1 MVGYTLGMPK
11 VALIQVVY
19 NSRRFLPRVIPAA
32 LGQTEKDLKFF
43 AVIAGNDD
51 ASREYLE
58 EHFPA
63 VEIIDPGYNTGFARG
78 HNMIFSS
85 VDAQYFQ
92 LINPDLIISP
102 DFVEKMLDLFEGTS
116 GMGAVGGKL
125 LKYDFDHDKPTRIID
140 STGVIIR
147 KTGRALDRGQHE
159 TDVGQYDEQPE
170 LMAVSGAA
178 AMYNRDALDDI
189 IEPGTDG
196 TPQYF
201 DEDFNSYFE
210 DVDLCWR
217 MYNRG
222 WKIRYQ
228 PDALAWHGRAVA
240 SSPGGYSR
248 LVSYVRHRR
257 KIPLTIRRLN
267 YKNHFFMFVKNSP
280 RWYLKF
286 FGREFFYNFYVFL
299 FEPKLLNVIP
309 EVWEQFPRF
318 WNKRQIL
325 KNRRSI
331 NLTDS
336 EKLLE

>member
-1 MVGYTLGMPK
+1 MPK

-19 NSRRFLPRVIPAA
+19 NSRRFLPKVIPAA
-32 LGQTEKDLKFF
+32 LGQTEKDLKFY

-51 ASREYLE
+51 DSSEYLE
-58 EHFPA
+58 EHFPE
-63 VEIIDPGYNTGFARG
+63 VEIIDPGYNIGFARG

-102 DFVEKMLDLFEGTS
+102 DFVEKMLDPFEGTS
-116 GMGAVGGKL
+116 DMGAVGGKL

-159 TDVGQYDEQPE
+159 TDVGQYDKQIE

-178 AMYNRDALDDI
+178 AMYGRKALEDI
-189 IEPGTDG
+189 VEQRTDG
-196 TPQYF
+196 TLQYF
-201 DEDFNSYFE
+201 DEDFHSYFE

-248 LVSYVRHRR
+248 IISYVQYRR
-257 KIPLTIRRLN
+257 EIPLAIRRLN
-267 YKNHFFMFVKNSP
+267 YKNHFFMFMKNSP
-280 RWYLKF
+280 CWYLKF
-286 FGREFFYNFYVFL
+286 FARELFYSIYVL
-299 FEPKLLNVIP
+299 FIETSVLKIIP
-309 EVWEQFPRF
+309 EMWKQFPAVWR
-318 WNKRQIL
+318 KRL
-325 KNRRSI
+325 YSRRRQRI
-331 NLTDS
+331 NIK
-336 EKLLE
+336 EAKKLIS